1 MADILLVVFTVVLLG
16 VALLYVTACE
26 RLKVKKTHD

>member
-1 MADILLVVFTVVLLG
+1 MSDILLILAST
-16 VALLYVTACE
+16 ALFALALVYVTACD